1 MNVFKVGNVLLREVD
16 VEVQKFQYKK
26 ELKMRR

>member
-1 MNVFKVGNVLLREVD
+1 MNVFMVGNVLLREVD